1 MAEEKKEQA
10 GQEQQETK
18 MPTREEVEA
27 VLDEIRPALRFDGG
41 DVELVDIQE
50 DGTVLVRLV
59 GACSGCGMSVLTL
72 KAGIERVLKQ
82 KFPQIKEVKDINMD
96 MPMTFGF

>member
-1 MAEEKKEQA
+1 MAEEKKDQV
-10 GQEQQETK
+10 QETK
-18 MPTREEVEA
+18 MPTREEIEK

-41 DVELVDIQE
+41 DVELVDVQE

-82 KFPQIKEVKDINMD
+82 RFPQIKEVKDVNMD
-96 MPMTFGF
+96 IPMTFGF

>member
-1 MAEEKKEQA
+1 M
-10 GQEQQETK
+10 G
-18 MPTREEVEA
+18 MPSREEIEK

-41 DVELVDIQE
+41 DVELVDVQD

-72 KAGIERVLKQ
+72 KAGIERALKQ
-82 KFPQIKEVKDINMD
+82 KFPEIKEVKDVNMD
-96 MPMTFGF
+96 VPMSFGL

>member
-1 MAEEKKEQA
+1 MAEEKKDQV
-10 GQEQQETK
+10 QETK
-18 MPTREEVEA
+18 MPTREEIEK

-41 DVELVDIQE
+41 DVELVDVQE

-82 KFPQIKEVKDINMD
+82 KFPQIKEVKDVNMD
-96 MPMTFGF
+96 IPMTFGF

>member
-1 MAEEKKEQA
+1 M
-10 GQEQQETK
+10 G
-18 MPTREEVEA
+18 MPSREEIEK

-41 DVELVDIQE
+41 DVELVDVTE

-72 KAGIERVLKQ
+72 KAGIERALKQ
-82 KFPQIKEVKDINMD
+82 KFPEIKEVKDVNMD
-96 MPMTFGF
+96 VPMSFGM

>member
-1 MAEEKKEQA
+1 MAEEKKEVQK
-10 GQEQQETK
+10 QQSVN
-18 MPTREEVEA
+18 MPTREEIEA

-41 DVELVDIQE
+41 DVELVDVQE
-50 DGTVLVRLV
+50 DGTVLVRLI

-82 KFPQIKEVKDINMD
+82 RFPQIKEVKDVNMD
-96 MPMTFGF
+96 IPMTFGL

>member
-1 MAEEKKEQA
+1 MAEEKKEV
-10 GQEQQETK
+10 QEQEVK
-18 MPTREEVEA
+18 MPTREEIEA

-41 DVELVDIQE
+41 DVELVDVQE

-82 KFPQIKEVKDINMD
+82 KFPQIKEVKDVNMD
-96 MPMTFGF
+96 IPTTFGF

>member
-1 MAEEKKEQA
+1 M
-10 GQEQQETK
+10 G
-18 MPTREEVEA
+18 MPMREEIEK

-41 DVELVDIQE
+41 DVELVDVQE

-72 KAGIERVLKQ
+72 KAGIERALKQ
-82 KFPQIKEVKDINMD
+82 KFPEIKEVKDVNMD
-96 MPMTFGF
+96 VPMSFGL